1 MKKYSNP
8 LLKAMTV
15 VALLYI
21 IYYQT
26 SSIKKLQADNNTIRT
41 ECDSIKSEMFT
52 KDIQIQRYEY
62 IMDQVDEMPLGCK
75 EEFNKILHET
85 E

>member
-1 MKKYSNP
+1 MKKYINP
-8 LLKAMTV
+8 ILSLVTV
-15 VALLYI
+15 AALLCI
-21 IYYQT
+21 NYYQT
-26 SSIKKLQADNNTIRT
+26 NSIKKLQVDNNTIRT

-62 IMDQVDEMPLGCK
+62 IMGMVEEMPLGCK